1 MQLFNTTI
9 ESWTDVQYI
18 VRQKGFRFSEL
29 WNYKQEFLQMGYC
42 EEFFSNDTI
51 LGLTQEM
58 KQMVFVYISS
68 VLFNGEENQTRLLTL
83 HKDSQDFYTF
93 QIKRFQAN
101 LSASQMLGI

>member
-29 WNYKQEFLQMGYC
+29 WNYKQEFLQMAYC

-58 KQMVFVYISS
+58 KQMVLQQELHGKMFRKTGLVQS
-68 VLFNGEENQTRLLTL
+68 VALQKMLFQKNN
-83 HKDSQDFYTF
+83 
-93 QIKRFQAN
+93 
-101 LSASQMLGI
+101 